1 MVKSDWRMVKGSFT
15 KELALEFSLERKL
28 DSVVRR

>member
-15 KELALEFSLERKL
+15 KELALEFLLGEK
-28 DSVVRR
+28 VGQCG